1 MIAFFC
7 RLVPLHSLNHQP
19 ACPSISPACSSKHMI
34 RIKIICWSIVV
45 YFAFSVLPLLY
56 CKVTNVSGC
65 SRLCSGRSGVLGTR
79 YVVRRPVQEEMM
91 TMTVCPEAQSGIQL
105 SEKRRWE
112 GGSGVQCGVLGRRRK
127 PLLIVQLMMTTTETD
142 PQCTADDCLYYIC
155 WAQRSRRGKQQKPNT
170 ALWSRSSLKNWF
182 SVNFLSSTLPR
193 SYPRLC
199 PSTCTSCLGVR
210 VVLQFV

>member
-105 SEKRRWE
+105 SEKKKMRRWFRSAVR
-112 GGSGVQCGVLGRRRK
+112 GARK
-127 PLLIVQLMMTTTETD
+127 KKETLTD
-142 PQCTADDCLYYIC
+142 RAADDDDNGD
-155 WAQRSRRGKQQKPNT
+155 RSPVHRWWLFILHLLGSAEQKRKAAET
-170 ALWSRSSLKNWF
+170 KHCTLVSVFLKKLVF
-182 SVNFLSSTLPR
+182 
-193 SYPRLC
+193 C
-199 PSTCTSCLGVR
+199 
-210 VVLQFV
+210 